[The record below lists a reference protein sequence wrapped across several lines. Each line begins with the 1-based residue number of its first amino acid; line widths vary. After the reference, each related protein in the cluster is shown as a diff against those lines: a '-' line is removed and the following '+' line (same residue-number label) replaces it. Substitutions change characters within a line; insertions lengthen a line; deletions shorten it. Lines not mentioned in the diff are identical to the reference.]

1 MMLSKRKITR
11 KTVTY
16 IGIII
21 AVTLSI
27 FPIFYLVLT
36 SFKPPQM
43 TFSIPPVWFFKP
55 TLQNYREVS
64 GDFVKYLFNSLTVGV
79 STVLISM
86 VLGIFAAFG
95 FARFKF
101 RSNFM
106 MRMAALIP
114 QMLPPIIIVVP
125 IFVLF
130 TSLKLMDTKLALVIS
145 YLTFTMPLSMWM
157 MIGFFEEVP
166 IELEEA
172 AMIDGCSRLRA
183 MLTIELP
190 IAVPGLAA
198 TAVIS
203 FIYCW
208 NEFLYA
214 VILTGRDART
224 LPVMITSFMTT
235 KAILWGRIAAAGSLV
250 LLPVLVFALIFQRY
264 LIRGLAF
271 GSVKG

>member
-79 STVLISM
+79 SAVLISM

>member
-36 SFKPPQM
+36 SFKSPQM

-130 TSLKLMDTKLALVIS
+130 TSLKLMDTKLALVIT